1 MVSSPKRTLHCETSS
16 ANASGPV
23 NQCFSSLVASAAVG
37 SSQITGCPNE
47 MSSSINPPVV
57 QHQYDLRRK
66 FSSLDHRS
74 HVSFTDP
81 IVIDLQPTSIT
92 QVVNHSNTSP
102 SFGLPPRKKVKR
114 CGLHSSLL
122 EAAHYLLYQL
132 PDEVLLSIFSYL
144 LEKDLCRVA
153 QVCKRFNVIAD
164 DIEVWRSLYQEL
176 YEYELPLELNHGSKQ
191 EILPKFNPLK
201 DCKVANPWKQSFKQ
215 LYRSLHVRQGYK
227 EEYESNVLRYQGRSV
242 TFFNTIEQAIKH
254 KNPDGEDSD
263 PLPII
268 LIHSGVHRPDFLTI
282 DCNIMM
288 IGAAPGNVAENV
300 ILEKETGSTIT
311 FVDGAKQAY
320 LGYVTLKFSPDV
332 GNSSNAHQKHYCL
345 EITDNSS
352 PTVDHCIIRSTS
364 TVGAAVCVSGPEAE
378 PVIKNCDVS
387 DCENVGLYITDHAK
401 GIYEENEISRNA
413 LAGVWVKNYAN
424 PIMRRNHIHRG
435 RDVGV
440 FTFDNGQGYFK
451 ENDIHDNRIAGF
463 EVKAGANPTVVRCE
477 IHHGQT
483 GGIYVHENGSGQFIE
498 NRIHSNNFAGVWI
511 TSQSNPTI
519 RKNEIYNGHQGKQTV
534 SYCENLMTYSFLLPQ
549 AVFIFSVRVVV

>member
-1 MVSSPKRTLHCETSS
+1 MNL
-16 ANASGPV
+16 
-23 NQCFSSLVASAAVG
+23 CFSSLVGSAAVG
-37 SSQITGCPNE
+37 SSQITGCPSE
-47 MSSSINPPVV
+47 MSSSHNPPVV

-66 FSSLDHRS
+66 FSSSDQRP
-74 HVSFTDP
+74 VNFTDP
-81 IVIDLQPTSIT
+81 VVISAQPTPICQT
-92 QVVNHSNTSP
+92 VNHGPVSSSP
-102 SFGLPPRKKVKR
+102 SLPPRKKVKR
-114 CGLHSSLL
+114 FGLNASII

-144 LEKDLCRVA
+144 LEKDLCHVA
-153 QVCKRFNVIAD
+153 QVCKRFNIIAD
-164 DIEVWRSLYQEL
+164 DSEIWRSLYQEL
-176 YEYELPLELNHGSKQ
+176 YEYELPLEINHGSKH
-191 EILPKFNPLK
+191 EPSPKFIPIK
-201 DCKVANPWKQSFKQ
+201 DCTVVNPWKQSFKR
-215 LYRSLHVRQGYK
+215 LYRGIHVRPGFRG
-227 EEYESNVLRYQGRSV
+227 EYESNPLRYRGRSV
-242 TFFNTIEQAIKH
+242 TFFDSVEHAIKN
-254 KNPDGEDSD
+254 KDASIGCDQL
-263 PLPII
+263 PLIF
-268 LIHSGVHRPDFLTI
+268 IHSGIHKPEYLVI
-282 DCNIMM
+282 DCNIIM

-300 ILEKETGSTIT
+300 VLEKETESTVT

-320 LGYVTLKFSPDV
+320 LGYVTLKFSPDA
-332 GNSSNAHQKHYCL
+332 GNSSNTHQKHYCL
-345 EITDNSS
+345 DISDNSS
-352 PTVDHCIIRSTS
+352 PIIDNCIIRSTS

-378 PVIKNCDVS
+378 PVIRYCDIS

-519 RKNEIYNGHQGKQTV
+519 RKNEIFNGHQGKHRV
-534 SYCENLMTYSFLLPQ
+534 DILSLASYLIHLFLQ
-549 AVFIFSVRVVV
+549 AVFIYLERVVV

>member
-1 MVSSPKRTLHCETSS
+1 MVTSPKRTQPESSS
-16 ANASGPV
+16 ANANGPV

-37 SSQITGCPNE
+37 NSQITGCPND
-47 MSSSINPPVV
+47 MSSSHNLPVV

-66 FSSLDHRS
+66 FSLDQRSQVSLTDHII
-74 HVSFTDP
+74 DP
-81 IVIDLQPTSIT
+81 QPTPIT

-102 SFGLPPRKKVKR
+102 SLILPPRKKVKR
-114 CGLHSSLL
+114 CGLSSSIL

-132 PDEVLLSIFSYL
+132 PDEVLLSIFSHL

-164 DIEVWRSLYQEL
+164 DSEIWRSLYQEL
-176 YEYELPLELNHGSKQ
+176 YEYELPLDMNYGSKS
-191 EILPKFNPLK
+191 ESLPKFIMLK
-201 DCKVANPWKQSFKQ
+201 DCKVANPWKQSFQQ
-215 LYRSLHVRQGYK
+215 LYRSLHVRSGYK
-227 EEYESNVLRYQGRSV
+227 QEYEMNPVRYQGRSV
-242 TFFNTIEQAIKH
+242 TFFNTLGEAIKVEET
-254 KNPDGEDSD
+254 NVDDPDRV
-263 PLPII
+263 PLI
-268 LIHSGVHRPDFLTI
+268 LIHSGVHKSDSLI
-282 DCNIMM
+282 VNSNIRM

-300 ILEKETGSTIT
+300 ILEKESESTIT
-311 FVDGAKQAY
+311 FVDGAKKAY
-320 LGYVTLKFSPDV
+320 LGYVTLKFSPEV
-332 GNSSNAHQKHYCL
+332 CNNSNIHQKHYCL

-352 PTVDHCIIRSTS
+352 PTIDHCIIRSTS

-378 PVIKNCDVS
+378 PVIRNCDIS
-387 DCENVGLYITDHAK
+387 DCENVGLYVTDHAK

-424 PIMRRNHIHRG
+424 PIMRRNHIHKG

-451 ENDIHDNRIAGF
+451 ENDIHENRIAGF

-477 IHHGQT
+477 IHHGHT

-511 TSQSNPTI
+511 TSHSNPTI
-519 RKNEIYNGHQGKQTV
+519 RKNEIFDGHQGT
-534 SYCENLMTYSFLLPQ
+534 LLFVASP
-549 AVFIFSVRVVV
+549 